1 MQPLHEERR
10 VGASARSGA
19 PTPMTAQ
26 LLADAQRVLRSC
38 AGGSAAQLAQRSLA
52 QQVAH
57 RFDPL
62 RGVTRLQPYLRA
74 GPRQLKPALG
84 GK

>member
-1 MQPLHEERR
+1 
-10 VGASARSGA
+10 
-19 PTPMTAQ
+19 MTAQ

-57 RFDPL
+57 RLLELKALTLTLTFIEGVV
-62 RGVTRLQPYLRA
+62 RG
-74 GPRQLKPALG
+74 
-84 GK
+84 

>member
-10 VGASARSGA
+10 VGTSARSGA

-57 RFDPL
+57 RLLEVKARP
-62 RGVTRLQPYLRA
+62 RHTSEASRLHGR
-74 GPRQLKPALG
+74 
-84 GK
+84 

>member
-1 MQPLHEERR
+1 MAHGGSEERR
-10 VGASARSGA
+10 VGASAA
-19 PTPMTAQ
+19 PAPPQMTAQ

-57 RFDPL
+57 RLLELKARP
-62 RGVTRLQPYLRA
+62 RRTSEASRLHGR
-74 GPRQLKPALG
+74 
-84 GK
+84 